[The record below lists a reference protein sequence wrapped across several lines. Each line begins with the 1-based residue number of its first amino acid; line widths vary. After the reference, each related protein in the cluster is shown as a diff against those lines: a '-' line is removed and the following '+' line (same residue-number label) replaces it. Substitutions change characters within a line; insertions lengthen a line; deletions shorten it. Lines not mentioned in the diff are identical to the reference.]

1 MNKIKML
8 FLTCLIVNIAACVPY
23 PVYKTLKPEANFLV
37 LDANKK
43 PIEGAKIVLNTRAR
57 PTPINEFDI
66 QYTNAKGMTNFASKK
81 ELKVE
86 NTGQHG
92 ALDYFWNLCIE
103 KTGFKTVHKEIENA
117 SELSGPQVVNLV
129 PGKSESC
136 RAGEK

>member
-8 FLTCLIVNIAACVPY
+8 LLTCLIATISACVPY

-37 LDANKK
+37 LGANKK
-43 PIEGAKIVLNTRAR
+43 PVEGAKIVLNTRAR
-57 PTPINEFDI
+57 PTPIDEFDI

-92 ALDYFWNLCIE
+92 ALDYFCSLCIE
-103 KTGFKTVHKEIENA
+103 KTGFKTVQKEIENA
-117 SELSGPQVVNLV
+117 SELSGPQVINLV

-136 RAGEK
+136 RAGDK